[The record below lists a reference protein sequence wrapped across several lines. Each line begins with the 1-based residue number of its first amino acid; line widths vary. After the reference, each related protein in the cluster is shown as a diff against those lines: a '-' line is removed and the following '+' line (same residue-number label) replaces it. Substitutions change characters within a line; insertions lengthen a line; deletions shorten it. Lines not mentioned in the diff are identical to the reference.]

1 MSRADASRRWIL
13 VLGSSSGFGAAS
25 CLAFAEAG
33 YDVLGVH
40 LDRKGTMPAALAVVE
55 QVQSLGRQCHF
66 FNVNAADEERR
77 GEVMDQ
83 ITALLAEHGG
93 TVHVLLHSLA
103 FGSLV
108 QMADPDAGRLL
119 KPRQLTMTL
128 EVMAHSLI
136 WWARDLV
143 QKRLMIRDGRIF
155 AMTSFGSVV
164 AAPTY
169 GAVSAAK
176 SALES
181 HTRQLAVELG
191 RHGIRA
197 NAVMAGVTD
206 TPALRKIPDHEHMLS
221 EAGRRNPSGR
231 LTTPQ
236 DVAAALVEL
245 ARPGLHW
252 MTGNVIKVD
261 GGEGVVA

>member
-1 MSRADASRRWIL
+1 MSSDRRWIL
-13 VLGSSSGFGAAS
+13 ILGSSSGFGAAS
-25 CLAFAEAG
+25 AVAFAEAG

-40 LDRKGTMPAALAVVE
+40 LDRKATLPAAQALVE
-55 QVQSLGRQCHF
+55 QVRGMGRLCHF

-77 GEVMDQ
+77 GEVLDQ
-83 ITALLAEHGG
+83 VAQLLRDHGG
-93 TVHVLLHSLA
+93 SVQVLLHSLA

-108 QMADPDAGRLL
+108 EMANPQAKRLL
-119 KPRQLTMTL
+119 KPRQLSMTM
-128 EVMAHSLI
+128 EVMAHSLV
-136 WWARDLV
+136 WWSRDLV
-143 QKRLMIRDGRIF
+143 QRELMIRDGRIF
-155 AMTSFGSVV
+155 SMTSFGSVV
-164 AAPTY
+164 AAPAY

-191 RHGIRA
+191 AYGIRA

-206 TPALRKIPDHEHMLS
+206 TPALRKIPGHEEMIS
-221 EAGRRNPSGR
+221 EATRRNPSGR
-231 LTTPQ
+231 ITTPQ
-236 DVAAALVEL
+236 DVATALVDL